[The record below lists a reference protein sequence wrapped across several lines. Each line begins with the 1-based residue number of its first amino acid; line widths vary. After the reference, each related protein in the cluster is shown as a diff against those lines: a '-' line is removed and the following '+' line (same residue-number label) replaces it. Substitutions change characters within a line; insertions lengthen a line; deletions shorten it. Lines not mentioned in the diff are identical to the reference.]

1 MEELCGTDVDRRVCI
16 QARGI
21 NGEIL
26 RRRRNPIAA
35 EASVGG
41 ERGTVRRSRR
51 RLEGKE
57 KRDVLSMGSSHPRM
71 SQMG

>member
-1 MEELCGTDVDRRVCI
+1 MKRDPV
-16 QARGI
+16 
-21 NGEIL
+21 
-26 RRRRNPIAA
+26 AA
-35 EASVGG
+35 EPSVGG

-51 RLEGKE
+51 RLRGRK